1 MNNDRAFIDGGFC
14 NMLTRRPTRF
24 VAVDRKK
31 LERFVSKFYKSKDV
45 MHDLTHVRRILTT
58 AKEMSRTSKA
68 DMSILTFAA
77 YFHRIDLRTNQ
88 AELTDYLLRVRQK
101 REVMKR
107 IFQAALESQKEAI
120 PKTLEGKI
128 LHDAHLLEGG
138 RTFGVVKLLNTGA
151 LRGESLLQVI
161 NHFDS
166 SVGKYACCLPENKA
180 RFKDRESFARDF
192 FSDLKKNLRE
202 QS

>member
-1 MNNDRAFIDGGFC
+1 M
-14 NMLTRRPTRF
+14 
-24 VAVDRKK
+24 
-31 LERFVSKFYKSKDV
+31 
-45 MHDLTHVRRILTT
+45 MHDLTHVRRILKT
-58 AKEMSRTSKA
+58 AKKMSRASKA
-68 DMSILTFAA
+68 GMSILTFAT
-77 YFHRIDLRTNQ
+77 YFHGIDFRANQ
-88 AELTDYLLRVRQK
+88 AELTDYLLRVGQK

-107 IFQAALESQKEAI
+107 IFQAVLESQKEAI

-138 RTFGVVKLLNTGA
+138 RTFGVAKLLITGA

-161 NHFDS
+161 DHFDL

-180 RFKDRESFARDF
+180 RYKDRESFARDF
-192 FSDLKKNLRE
+192 FSDLKKSLRE